1 MSDLRRAT
9 RVPFLSEVRC
19 TGVGMGAS
27 PLNPRISD
35 LSASGAFIDSMTQ
48 LPVGAQM
55 QVIFQVNGH
64 QVDALAE
71 VAHSMP
77 QFGMGV
83 RFVALSEADQHAIAA
98 FVGSA

>member
-1 MSDLRRAT
+1 MSDLRRAP
-9 RVPFLSEVRC
+9 RVPYLSEVRC
-19 TGVGMGAS
+19 TGVGIGAS

-55 QVIFQVNGH
+55 KVTFRVNGH
-64 QVDALAE
+64 EIDTVAE

-83 RFVALSEADQHAIAA
+83 RFVALTEEDRHAITA